1 MTKKVVLNFSF
12 ILVLMIRVYTAKRE
26 VTKTEQDNLTLTL
39 PCCHS
44 MGKNFK
50 VDFRSF
56 LGLELSSRIQKKK
69 CHLKG
74 IVMEM

>member
-1 MTKKVVLNFSF
+1 
-12 ILVLMIRVYTAKRE
+12 MIRVHNAKRE

-39 PCCHS
+39 PCGHS

-50 VDFRSF
+50 VDFKSF
-56 LGLELSSRIQKKK
+56 LGLELSSRVQKKK
-69 CHLKG
+69 WHLKG